1 METTQI
7 FAAEAVKKEEE
18 SRTNIAQR
26 APKRRAI
33 IQKVD
38 EPT

>member
-7 FAAEAVKKEEE
+7 FAAEIVKKEEE
-18 SRTNIAQR
+18 NRANFAQK

-33 IQKVD
+33 IQK
-38 EPT
+38 

>member
-1 METTQI
+1 MKTTQI
-7 FAAEAVKKEEE
+7 FTAEVVKKEEE
-18 SRTNIAQR
+18 SRANIPQR
-26 APKRRAI
+26 VPKRRAI